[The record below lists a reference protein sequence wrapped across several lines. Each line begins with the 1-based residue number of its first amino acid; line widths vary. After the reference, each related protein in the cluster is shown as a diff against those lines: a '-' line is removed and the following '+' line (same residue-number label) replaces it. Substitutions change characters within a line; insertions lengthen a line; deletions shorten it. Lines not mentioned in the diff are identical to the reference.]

1 MLTRAALLRLGAVA
15 AIGGAVAPAAA
26 RAALPVPTPVGDD
39 EGYLTF
45 GAIAERAALNYYR
58 RATRMRGAWSSEERA
73 FLARCIP
80 LKVQN
85 VQRLTTPLGADAPSI
100 SDFTI
105 ELPSS
110 AFASKANALSLGR
123 RLEGL
128 LIGVYVEA
136 VAFTA
141 DPASRLLLGRLLSSA
156 TASRAGLSAMAGQ
169 TNVGLPDPIDLQTAG
184 DQLDRV
190 LRANGYPTA

>member
-1 MLTRAALLRLGAVA
+1 M
-15 AIGGAVAPAAA
+15 APAAA

-58 RATRMRGAWSSEERA
+58 RATRMRGAWSSDERA

-80 LKVQN
+80 QKVQN
-85 VQRLTTPLGADAPSI
+85 VQRLTTPLGADAPSV

-110 AFASKANALSLGR
+110 AFANKANAISLGR
-123 RLEGL
+123 RIESL
-128 LIGVYVEA
+128 LTGVYIEA

-141 DPASRLLLGRLLSSA
+141 DPASRLLLGRLLSSSSA
-156 TASRAGLSAMAGQ
+156 CRTSLSAMAGQ
-169 TNVGLPDPIDLQTAG
+169 ASIGLPDPIDLQTAG

-190 LRANGYPTA
+190 LRATGYPTD